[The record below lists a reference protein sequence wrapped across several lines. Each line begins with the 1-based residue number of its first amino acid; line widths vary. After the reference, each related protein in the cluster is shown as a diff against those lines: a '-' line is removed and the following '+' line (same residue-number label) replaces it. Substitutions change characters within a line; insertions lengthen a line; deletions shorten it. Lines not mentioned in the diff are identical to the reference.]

1 MIGFLR
7 GTIISKKPTE
17 VLIDVAGV
25 GYLVNIPISTFE
37 ALGEAGSEAKL
48 FTHLHVKENE
58 FSLYG
63 FSNEEEKNVF
73 LLLIGVSGIGPKL
86 AMSVL
91 SGIKAEEFINAV
103 RNQDVVRLKSING
116 IGKKTAER
124 LILELK
130 DKIGGALEI
139 SGLQSEAYSKSSDA
153 VAALVSLGFN
163 TKKAEMLVNRI
174 ITAAPDLKLEEIIK
188 EALRISKE

>member
-7 GTIISKKPTE
+7 GRIISKKPTE

-25 GYLVNIPISTFE
+25 GYLVNISLNTYE
-37 ALGEAGSEAKL
+37 QLGDNGSEAEL

-63 FSNEEEKNVF
+63 FPDETEKNIF
-73 LLLIGVSGIGPKL
+73 LMLIGVSGIGPKL
-86 AMSVL
+86 AISVL
-91 SGIKAEEFINAV
+91 SGIRAADLISAIENGDAA
-103 RNQDVVRLKSING
+103 RLKSVQG

-130 DKIGGALEI
+130 DKLGGIVTESASEIGGAYAI
-139 SGLQSEAYSKSSDA
+139 KKDA

-163 TKKAEMLVNRI
+163 IKKAETFVNQI
-174 ITAAPDLKLEEIIK
+174 MNENPDAKLEEVIK
-188 EALRISKE
+188 EALKRNA

>member
-7 GTIISKKPTE
+7 GRIISKKPTE
-17 VLIDVAGV
+17 VLIDVGGV

-37 ALGEAGSEAKL
+37 ELDDTGSEAKL
-48 FTHLHVKENE
+48 FTYLHVKENE

-91 SGIKAEEFINAV
+91 SGIKADEFINAV
-103 RNQDVVRLKSING
+103 RNQDVIRLKSING
-116 IGKKTAER
+116 IGKKSAER

-130 DKIGGALEI
+130 DKIGGALET
-139 SGLQSEAYSKSSDA
+139 SGLQPDAYSKSADA

-163 TKKAEMLVNRI
+163 TKKAEMLVNKI
-174 ITAAPDLKLEEIIK
+174 ITSEADLKLEEIIK

>member
-7 GTIISKKPTE
+7 GRIISKKPTE

-25 GYLVNIPISTFE
+25 GYLVNISLNTYE
-37 ALGEAGSEAKL
+37 QLGDNGSEAEL

-63 FSNEEEKNVF
+63 FPDETEKNIF
-73 LLLIGVSGIGPKL
+73 LMLIGVSGIGPKL
-86 AMSVL
+86 AISVL
-91 SGIKAEEFINAV
+91 SGIRAADLISAIENGDAA
-103 RNQDVVRLKSING
+103 RLKSVQG

-130 DKIGGALEI
+130 DKLGGIATESAGEIGGAYAI
-139 SGLQSEAYSKSSDA
+139 KKDA

-163 TKKAEMLVNRI
+163 IKKAETFVNQI
-174 ITAAPDLKLEEIIK
+174 MNENPEAKLEEVIK
-188 EALRISKE
+188 EALKRNA